1 MTNNNA
7 NLNKAGKAKKDEFYT
22 QLVDIENELKHYKSF
37 FKGKTV
43 FCNCDDPYESNFVKY
58 FAMNFNELGLK
69 KLIATCYATS
79 SIMHSQM
86 NFFGSEEVMGVS
98 YPQKK
103 PYKIE
108 LTEIIDE
115 NGDGAIGLDD
125 FERTLRKRPPVFLK
139 GEGDFRSSECVELLK
154 QADVVVTNPPFSL
167 FREFIELLEKHGKKY
182 IVIGNVNAITYKE
195 VFPLIMQNRLW
206 LGASIHSGD
215 REFRVPDSYPLEAAG
230 CRTDKSGIKYIRVKG
245 VRWFTNVDY
254 PARHD
259 ELVLYRHYTLDE
271 YPTYDNY
278 DAIEVS
284 KTSEIPCD
292 YDGVMGVPITFMDK
306 YNPDQFEIVGMCEN
320 LDLYHLKTR
329 VYTPKE
335 CRDRYF
341 ELFGKQG
348 TYDLNAAGVVN
359 GIKVYQRILIRRKQN
374 GNPT

>member
-1 MTNNNA
+1 MANNNE

-22 QLVDIENELKHYKSF
+22 QLADIENELRHYKAF

-43 FCNCDDPYESNFVKY
+43 FCNCDDPYESNFVKF
-58 FAMNFNELGLK
+58 FALYFNELGLK

-79 SIMHSQM
+79 SIMHSQLH
-86 NFFGSEEVMGVS
+86 FFDPEKVMGVK

-125 FERTLRKRPPVFLK
+125 FEQTLRKRPPVYLK
-139 GEGDFRSSECVELLK
+139 GDGDFRSPECVELLK
-154 QADVVVTNPPFSL
+154 QADIVVTNPPFSL
-167 FREFIELLEKHGKKY
+167 FREYVAQLFEYKKQFI
-182 IVIGNVNAITYKE
+182 IIGNQNALTYKE
-195 VFPLIMQNRLW
+195 IFPLLKNNRIW
-206 LGASIHSGD
+206 LGYG
-215 REFRVPDSYPLEAAG
+215 FRGNVGFFHNTQYEDYA
-230 CRTDKSGIKYIRVKG
+230 KSTQHKEGMIRVSG
-245 VRWFTNVDY
+245 VMWFTNIDIQK
-254 PARHD
+254 RH
-259 ELVLYRHYTLDE
+259 EEMILFKHYTPEE

-278 DAIEVS
+278 NAIEVS

-306 YNPDQFEIVGMCEN
+306 YNPEQFEIVGMCEN

-329 VYTPKE
+329 IYTPKE
-335 CRDRYF
+335 CRDRYY
-341 ELFGKQG
+341 ELFGKPG

-374 GNPT
+374 GNPS